1 MTTVAP
7 AQDLTLRGQG
17 TTGTGSSAL
26 AQMQTLSKRSLART
40 LRDQKLVVPSLLFP
54 LFNLA
59 VFASVGARATRIP
72 HFPTHSFLTFML
84 GATFIQGALQT
95 ANITGTLLAVDFE
108 SGYISRTLLTPVKK
122 APLVLSQLAG
132 PVALVMISSL
142 LFLTVGL
149 IAGADLKAGV
159 LGGFAVI
166 GVTLLIA
173 TTFASIGLL
182 LGSLARSAVQVQGLT
197 AVLLVSMFLSSM
209 LMPRNLITHQWFKD
223 IATYNPTSYLVEA
236 TRSLLI
242 TGWDAEALALGCGFA
257 LAGILISLPLA
268 AFFMRRR
275 LERT

>member
-7 AQDLTLRGQG
+7 AHDLALRGAA

-26 AQMQTLSKRSLART
+26 AQFQTLSKRSLART

-95 ANITGTLLAVDFE
+95 ANITGTLLAADFE

-122 APLVLSQLAG
+122 APLVLSQLTG
-132 PVALVMISSL
+132 PVALVLISSG
-142 LFLTVGL
+142 LFLAVGL

-173 TTFASIGLL
+173 MTFASIGLL

-197 AVLLVSMFLSSM
+197 AILLVSMFLSSM

-242 TGWDAEALALGCGFA
+242 TGWDAQALALGCGFA
-257 LAGILISLPLA
+257 IVAIVISLPLA
-268 AFFMRRR
+268 ALFMRRR